1 MIVAVTFRV
10 VGWVVHVATVNAG
23 KVLYPLPPA
32 VRDTAVT
39 TPEAIVA
46 VPLAPE
52 PPVPLKVKLCVP
64 FVQPALPL
72 LLSAPPVGL
81 MVVLV
86 ELSLNTMLP
95 PVTLVMVAVLPD
107 EVAVAL
113 VLAAHAAP
121 PHVPLMAFLKFV
133 AFVLV
138 VLEVVMQKAV
148 DPQLDSYTYVM
159 LPTVVVPPL
168 AGRPLKTI
176 VPVVVAAATATVAI
190 PTVAVAEAAVVG
202 VPPEKP
208 TVGNAV

>member
-1 MIVAVTFRV
+1 M
-10 VGWVVHVATVNAG
+10 
-23 KVLYPLPPA
+23 
-32 VRDTAVT
+32 
-39 TPEAIVA
+39 
-46 VPLAPE
+46 
-52 PPVPLKVKLCVP
+52 PLKVKLCVP

-148 DPQLDSYTYVM
+148 DPQPVSYTHLDVYK
-159 LPTVVVPPL
+159 
-168 AGRPLKTI
+168 RQ
-176 VPVVVAAATATVAI
+176 
-190 PTVAVAEAAVVG
+190 
-202 VPPEKP
+202 
-208 TVGNAV
+208 

>member
-10 VGWVVHVATVNAG
+10 VGWVEHVATVNAG

-159 LPTVVVPPL
+159 LPTVVVPPDRFC
-168 AGRPLKTI
+168 A
-176 VPVVVAAATATVAI
+176 
-190 PTVAVAEAAVVG
+190 
-202 VPPEKP
+202 
-208 TVGNAV
+208 